1 MSEEPSHYITKK
13 NASDIMPVNPNLPE
27 NKTYS
32 TNYKEDFSLASTD
45 FWLDN
50 KKQKEYTSGYIMGQF
65 GNKELKQQNFYNR
78 INTIIKETTTM
89 MLSNQKID
97 TSDLKHIFTCLD
109 HLLKLLSEQ
118 VEAKTKENKIPEE
131 DFFVILHGF
140 TNGLIDTLAE
150 KIKQKTEKES
160 R

>member
-1 MSEEPSHYITKK
+1 MSEEPSHYIVKK
-13 NASDIMPVNPNLPE
+13 NASEIMPRSPNSPE

-32 TNYKEDFSLASTD
+32 SEYKEDFSKASTD

-50 KKQKEYTSGYIMGQF
+50 KKQREYTAGYIMGQF
-65 GNKELKQQNFYNR
+65 GNKELRQQNFYNR
-78 INTIIKETTTM
+78 INTIIKETTTI

-97 TSDLKHIFTCLD
+97 TSDLTHIFSCLD

-118 VEAKTKENKIPEE
+118 VELKSKDNKMPEE